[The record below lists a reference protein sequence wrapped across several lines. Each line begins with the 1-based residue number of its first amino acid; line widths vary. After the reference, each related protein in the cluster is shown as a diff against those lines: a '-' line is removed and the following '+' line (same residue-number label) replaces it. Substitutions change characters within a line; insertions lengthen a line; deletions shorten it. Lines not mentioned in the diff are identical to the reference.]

1 MSDKKKFLEKSFF
14 SVLGLVLVLL
24 ILVLANILFAR
35 VNIRWDATGEK
46 LYSLSDS
53 SEKILRNLKHDVTIK
68 VFYSK
73 SLVNTPSYIKNYA
86 NRMLDFLSEYE
97 NYSNGKVKIEV
108 YDPKADSEEEEWA
121 QKYGLEGVDLA
132 TGEKLYL
139 GLVAVAADQE
149 EIIKALDSTNE
160 ERLEYDIT
168 RIILRVQSPHKPKI
182 GLITSLP
189 VMGQQPNPYTGQSP
203 QPPWY
208 FVTEL
213 QKTYDV
219 KGIGTDATRID
230 PDISLLLIIHPI
242 GVSESLQYA
251 VDQFIL
257 AGGSAVIF
265 VDPFSTTGRGP
276 GTAGTPPLKR
286 LFDAWGISFDN
297 TKTVADFSYAT
308 RVRTESNQIEDNPF
322 WISLPPE
329 SFNAGSLIT
338 SKLES
343 MLLPAAGVIQKTGTA
358 GLTYEPLLQ
367 SSVNSALIDSG
378 SVRSGVDQIRRD
390 FKPSNTKFDLALKIT
405 GTFQTAFKEGKPK
418 VPDKAETDAAKAAPP
433 KSDQPTAAPLA
444 TGLKP
449 ATVIVVA
456 DADLLFDGYYL
467 HKQNFLGFNIARIF
481 NDNLNFV
488 LNSSEMLAG
497 GPDLINI
504 RSRGKF
510 EKPFTRVKAL
520 EEKAQMKW
528 LAREQELIK
537 KVEETNHELE
547 RLEQL
552 KDASQRL
559 IASSEQE
566 AEIKKF
572 QEEKRRI
579 NRELKIVRR
588 NLRSEIESLGRTVK
602 LINIFLMPLLIGI
615 FGIVFAILRRKKNAG
630 V

>member
-1 MSDKKKFLEKSFF
+1 MSDQKRFLEKSFF

-53 SEKILRNLKHDVTIK
+53 TEKILHNLRHDVTIK

-73 SLVNTPSYIKNYA
+73 SVVNTPSYVKNYA

-97 NYSNGKVKIEV
+97 NYSNGKIRIEV

-121 QKYGLEGVDLA
+121 QKYGLEGVELA
-132 TGEKLYL
+132 TGEKIYI

-182 GLITSLP
+182 GIIAGLP
-189 VMGQQPNPYTGQSP
+189 VMGQPPNPYTGQNP

-219 KGIGTDATRID
+219 REIGPDAARID
-230 PDISLLLIIHPI
+230 PDISLLLIINPTT
-242 GVSESLQYA
+242 VSDIMQYA

-257 AGGSAVIF
+257 AGGNAVIF
-265 VDPFSTTGRGP
+265 ADPFSTAGRGP
-276 GTAGTPPLKR
+276 GTAGTPPLKK
-286 LFDAWGISFDN
+286 LFDAWGIAFDN
-297 TKTVADFSYAT
+297 TRTVADFSYAT

-329 SFNAGSLIT
+329 TFNADSLIT

-367 SSVNSALIDSG
+367 SSLNSALIDSG
-378 SVRSGVDQIRRD
+378 SVRSGVDEIRRD
-390 FKPSNTKFDLALKIT
+390 FKPENKKFDLAFKIT
-405 GTFQTAFKEGKPK
+405 GIFQTAFKDGRPK
-418 VPDKAETDAAKAAPP
+418 VDEKAETGTAPTAPP
-433 KSDQPTAAPLA
+433 VPEQPPAAPLK
-444 TGLKP
+444 TGIQP
-449 ATVIVVA
+449 ATVIVIA
-456 DADLLFDGYYL
+456 DADFLFDGYYL
-467 HKQNFLGFNIARIF
+467 HRQNFLGFNIARIF

-497 GPDLINI
+497 GPDLIHI

-537 KVEETNHELE
+537 KVEETN
-547 RLEQL
+547 RKLEQL
-552 KDASQRL
+552 EGQKDASQRL

-588 NLRSEIESLGRTVK
+588 NLRAEIESLGKTVK

-615 FGIVFAILRRKKNAG
+615 FGIVFAILRNRRSAG
-630 V
+630 

>member
-1 MSDKKKFLEKSFF
+1 MSEKKRFLEKSFF
-14 SVLGLVLVLL
+14 SVLGLALVLV
-24 ILVLANILFAR
+24 ILVMVNILFAR
-35 VNIRWDATGEK
+35 VNLRWDATGEN

-53 SEKILRNLKHDVTIK
+53 TEKILQNLKNDVTIK

-73 SLVNTPSYIKNYA
+73 SVVNTPSYIKNYA

-121 QKYGLEGVDLA
+121 QKYGIDGVDLA
-132 TGEKLYL
+132 TGEKIYL

-168 RIILRVQSPHKPKI
+168 RIILRVQAPQKPAI
-182 GLITSLP
+182 GLITGLP
-189 VMGQQPNPYTGQSP
+189 VMGQPPNPYTGQTP

-213 QKTYDV
+213 QKTYTL
-219 KGIGTDATRID
+219 KEIGPDASRID
-230 PDISLLLIIHPI
+230 PDINLLLIIHPA
-242 GVSESLQYA
+242 GVSEGLQYA

-257 AGGSAVIF
+257 AGGNAVVFI
-265 VDPFSTTGRGP
+265 DPFSTAGRGP
-276 GTAGTPPLKR
+276 AAAGVQPLKK

-297 TKTVADFSYAT
+297 SKTLADFSYAT
-308 RVRTESNQIEDNPF
+308 RVRAQNNQIEDNPF

-329 SFNAGSLIT
+329 TFNAGSLIT

-343 MLLPAAGVIQKTGTA
+343 MLLPATGVIQKTGAA

-367 SSVNSALIDSG
+367 SSANSALIDS
-378 SVRSGVDQIRRD
+378 SGVQKGVEEIRRD
-390 FKPSNTKFDLALKIT
+390 FKPQNQKFDLAVKIT
-405 GTFQTAFKEGKPK
+405 GTFKTAFKEGRPK
-418 VPDKAETDAAKAAPP
+418 VQEKAEAGAAKTAPP
-433 KSDQPTAAPLA
+433 KSEGAAAPLT

-528 LAREQELIK
+528 LVREQELIK
-537 KVEETNHELE
+537 KVEETN
-547 RLEQL
+547 RKLEQL
-552 KDASQRL
+552 ERQKDASQRL
-559 IASSEQE
+559 IVSSEQE
-566 AEIKKF
+566 VEIKKF

-579 NRELKIVRR
+579 NKELKIVRR
-588 NLRSEIESLGRTVK
+588 NLRAEIESLGRTVK
-602 LINIFLMPLLIGI
+602 LINIFLMPLLIAI
-615 FGIVFAILRRKKNAG
+615 CGIVFAILRRRKSAG